1 MAGPSD
7 SGSQRTASLGRIALT
22 DRTVRALKPPSTGR
36 LDVWDEDYP
45 GFGLRISA
53 EGRRTWILMYRMGK
67 KLRRLTLGR
76 FPTLGLAAAREKAT
90 DALREVGKGQDP
102 GHRKIEERRAE
113 TFADLAREY
122 IERLSDQGHQAP
134 RRPRAAGRS
143 RCPCAHHDEPH
154 AGTRA
159 QDVQLCDRA

>member
-1 MAGPSD
+1 MASPTD
-7 SGSQRTASLGRIALT
+7 SGSQRSASLGRIALT

-36 LDVWDEDYP
+36 LDVWDEDNP

-102 GHRKIEERRAE
+102 GQPEDRGTSRGDVFGSRSRVHR
-113 TFADLAREY
+113 
-122 IERLSDQGHQAP
+122 AP
-134 RRPRAAGRS
+134 RQQEAQRP
-143 RCPCAHHDEPH
+143 
-154 AGTRA
+154 
-159 QDVQLCDRA
+159 